1 MVLLGEQWLAEGTQ
15 GLGVGRKR
23 PWTML
28 GTKGVHVLLLGD
40 LRQVAGSKA
49 LCPLHRGDPLQGG
62 LRTWQGNRR

>member
-1 MVLLGEQWLAEGTQ
+1 
-15 GLGVGRKR
+15 
-23 PWTML
+23 ML